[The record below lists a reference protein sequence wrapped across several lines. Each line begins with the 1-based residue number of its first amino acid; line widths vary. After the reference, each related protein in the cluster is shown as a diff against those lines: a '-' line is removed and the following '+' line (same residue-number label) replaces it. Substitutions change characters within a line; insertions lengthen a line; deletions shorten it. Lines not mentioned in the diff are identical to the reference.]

1 LADNNGQFNKSEE
14 MEVVDYDS
22 DQAKILQSLNANA
35 SPMLKRSEINLKSDE
50 AVRKTF
56 ENLFKSQPKP
66 KIKLPQNLVCEVCS
80 KSYETRSKFTQ
91 HLKRVH
97 PEKLGNKKCHFCDFN
112 SSNAQVMKTH
122 VLWNHKEMK

>member
-1 LADNNGQFNKSEE
+1 
-14 MEVVDYDS
+14 V
-22 DQAKILQSLNANA
+22 
-35 SPMLKRSEINLKSDE
+35 LKRSEIHLKSDE
-50 AVRKTF
+50 AVRKTI

-66 KIKLPQNLVCEVCS
+66 KIKLSQNLVCEVCS

-97 PEKLGNKKCHFCDFN
+97 PEKLGDKKCHFCDFN
-112 SSNAQVMKTH
+112 SSNTQVMKTH